1 MVHQV
6 GKTLTRGGRVLV
18 VAAWEVHAHVTEA
31 CYGCLAC
38 AHMVLRMYTHDI
50 AQLTG

>member
-6 GKTLTRGGRVLV
+6 GKTLTTGGRVL
-18 VAAWEVHAHVTEA
+18 VAAWEVHANVTEA

-38 AHMVLRMYTHDI
+38 AHMVLCMYTHNT
-50 AQLTG
+50 AQLTS

>member
-6 GKTLTRGGRVLV
+6 GKTLMRGGRVLV
-18 VAAWEVHAHVTEA
+18 VAAWEVHAHVTEG
-31 CYGCLAC
+31 CYACLAY
-38 AHMVLRMYTHDI
+38 AQMVLCMYTHNI